1 MLYPLLFKPV
11 YKDYI
16 WGGNRIPKIF
26 HRTGPPGKYAES
38 WEVSDHPDGMS
49 VIENGPL
56 KGLTLHELF
65 LEHKEALMGKDSHF
79 ERFPLLIKIIDAAES
94 LSVQVHPNDETA
106 AKFGGEA
113 KTESWVVLEA
123 AEKAIVYAGLKANI
137 SKEEM
142 LQKLPTKEI
151 LSLMRTIPIKKGDV
165 IFIPGGRLHAIG
177 AGSLV
182 FEVQQ
187 NSNTTYR
194 VYDYDRGRPLHLEQA
209 KKVMLYDDT
218 EDPLKTPLPLEKTKG
233 YIRTELIRTPYF
245 VIEKWIIH
253 HTIPWE
259 KLEDK
264 MEILFILEG
273 EISLIPMGR
282 SLLLPAHCAPLEI
295 PTRGVTLFRVYL
307 P

>member
-113 KTESWVVLEA
+113 KTESWVVLDA

-137 SKEEM
+137 SKKEI

-165 IFIPGGRLHAIG
+165 ISIPGGRLHAIG

-273 EISLIPMGR
+273 EISLIPTGR

-295 PTRGVTLFRVYL
+295 PTRGMTLFRVYL